1 MKITFHNFGIVEE
14 AEIDLKPL
22 TIFIGPNNVGKT
34 WTAYAL
40 ASIFGPYGFVDYL
53 DAYLQGEVPDTYN
66 TLDNAIEQVIK
77 NGAATID
84 LVQFAADYGET
95 YFNNIAHYIQH
106 WMARFLSTELAS
118 FDSLNVSIDLSETKT
133 SLLEQIL
140 RAALRNTISGSQEK
154 ALMTF
159 RKASGSRDVSIYM
172 TATDTSLGGTAS
184 RLPPEIIKDF
194 VVSNVLQ
201 MLHRAIYPQV
211 RILPTERT
219 TFIAHP
225 TTYKMIRKARKTV
238 PAKDQTA
245 TEEKIRFASGAV
257 SHYFSMM
264 QNIDDPVE
272 MKQREQE
279 ASRNQLI
286 KKYVQLAK
294 LLEEEILG
302 GEVLYSEQGAL
313 FQPSLDSKLE
323 ISVASSMVKELSPLL
338 FYLRHLASP
347 GELIIIDEPE
357 MNLHP
362 EAQVKIIEFL
372 AMLVNAGLNIL
383 ITTHS
388 PYVTDHLANLIKANE
403 SEKKASIGN
412 EFYLKR
418 TDAFLSKERVAIYL
432 FGGRRAIK
440 AVDEEGVIDID
451 TFGKVSDRISDIY
464 FAL

>member
-40 ASIFGPYGFVDYL
+40 ASIFGPYGFADYL
-53 DAYLQGEVPDTYN
+53 DAYLQGEVPDTYD

-77 NGAATID
+77 NGATTID
-84 LVQFAADYGET
+84 LVQFATDHGET

-118 FDSLNVSIDLSETKT
+118 FDNLNVSIDLSETKT
-133 SLLEQIL
+133 SILEQIL
-140 RAALRNTISGSQEK
+140 RTGLRNTISGSRER
-154 ALMTF
+154 ALMTL
-159 RKASGSRDVSIYM
+159 RKASGGRDVSIYM
-172 TATDTSLGGTAS
+172 TATDMPS
-184 RLPPEIIKDF
+184 RGETQELSPEIIKDF
-194 VVSNVLQ
+194 IVSNVLQ
-201 MLHRAIYPQV
+201 MLHRAIYSEV

-225 TTYKMIRKARKTV
+225 TPYKVIQRTRKIV
-238 PAKDQTA
+238 PHDQTA

-257 SHYFSMM
+257 SHYFTMM
-264 QNIDDPVE
+264 QNIDDPAA

-279 ASRNQLI
+279 VNRNQLI

-302 GEVLYSEQGAL
+302 GEVLYSEQGTL
-313 FQPSLDSKLE
+313 FQPSSDSKLE

-338 FYLRHLASP
+338 FYLRHLAKP
-347 GELIIIDEPE
+347 RELIVIDEPE

-362 EAQVKIIEFL
+362 EAQAKIIEFL
-372 AMLVNAGLNIL
+372 AMLVNAGLHIL

-388 PYVTDHLANLIKANE
+388 PYVTDHLANLIKANDSENKE
-403 SEKKASIGN
+403 SIRN
-412 EFYLKR
+412 EFYLKQ
-418 TDAFLSKERVAIYL
+418 TDAFLSKEKVSIYL
-432 FGGRRAIK
+432 FDARRAIK